1 MNTILNKLNWRYATK
16 KFDSSK
22 QVSKADLDTLLEG
35 AKLTASS
42 YGLQPYEIYV
52 IKNDN
57 IRQELRKASYNQPQI
72 TDSLFANNTFLLI
85 FANLIVGSKPA
96 IPTIAEIVMSNFIW
110 FKLKSVSLL
119 KILIVFFLYCFLIFL
134 YTA

>member
-57 IRQELRKASYNQPQI
+57 IRQELRKAS
-72 TDSLFANNTFLLI
+72 
-85 FANLIVGSKPA
+85 
-96 IPTIAEIVMSNFIW
+96 
-110 FKLKSVSLL
+110 
-119 KILIVFFLYCFLIFL
+119 
-134 YTA
+134 